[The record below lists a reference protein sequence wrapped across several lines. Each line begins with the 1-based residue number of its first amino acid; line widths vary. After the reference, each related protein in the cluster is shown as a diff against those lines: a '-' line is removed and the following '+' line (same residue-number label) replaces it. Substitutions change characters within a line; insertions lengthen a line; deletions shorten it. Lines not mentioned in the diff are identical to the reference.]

1 MEAPP
6 VIQSSRR
13 YSSAGWSGWLAGG
26 LAFAAAMA
34 VLFEFNPS
42 THALYPR
49 CLLYTSTGILC
60 PGCGSLRA
68 FHQLLHGH
76 VLTALRCNAL
86 LVTSLPFAAFL
97 CVKFGARWLAGGPL
111 PLALFNPL
119 WIKVFIGVMIVFTV
133 VRNIHFAPFIYLAPP

>member
-6 VIQSSRR
+6 VIQRNRR
-13 YSSAGWSGWLAGG
+13 YASAGWLVSG
-26 LAFAAAMA
+26 LAFVAAVS

-42 THALYPR
+42 THAFYPR

-76 VLTALRCNAL
+76 LLTALRCNAL
-86 LVTSLPFAAFL
+86 LMASLPLAAYL
-97 CVKFGARWLAGGPL
+97 GVKFGARWIAGEPL
-111 PLALFNPL
+111 PAILLNPL
-119 WIKVFIGVMIVFTV
+119 WIKIFMAVMIVFTV
-133 VRNIHFAPFIYLAPP
+133 ARNIHCAPFIYLAPP

>member
-6 VIQSSRR
+6 VIQRSRR
-13 YSSAGWSGWLAGG
+13 YASAGWLAGG
-26 LAFAAAMA
+26 LAFVAAVS

-42 THALYPR
+42 THAFYPR

-76 VLTALRCNAL
+76 LLTALRCNAL
-86 LVTSLPFAAFL
+86 LVMSLPFAACL
-97 CVKFGARWLAGGPL
+97 GVKFGARWIAGEPL
-111 PLALFNPL
+111 PAIPLNPL
-119 WIKVFIGVMIVFTV
+119 WIKIFMAVMIVFTV
-133 VRNIHFAPFIYLAPP
+133 VRNIHCAPFIYLAPP

>member
-6 VIQSSRR
+6 VIQRSRR
-13 YSSAGWSGWLAGG
+13 YANFSAAWLAGG
-26 LAFAAAMA
+26 LAFVAGMA

-42 THALYPR
+42 THAFYPR

-86 LVTSLPFAAFL
+86 LVASLPLAAYF
-97 CVKFGARWLAGGPL
+97 CVKWAARWMAGEPL
-111 PLALFNPL
+111 PLVLPNPL
-119 WIKVFIGVMIVFTV
+119 GIKIFMIVMIVFTV
-133 VRNIHFAPFIYLAPP
+133 VRNIHCAPFIYLAPP